1 MNSKIKHYQYKSI
14 TELKIFLYCLRS
26 VKGSDVQLISF
37 HYNLILHPILELNL
51 NKLSDYSRK
60 VDVS

>member
-1 MNSKIKHYQYKSI
+1 MSI

-26 VKGSDVQLISF
+26 AKCSDVQLISF
-37 HYNLILHPILELNL
+37 HYNLILDPILELNL